1 MYLESWIHRT
11 IKEAFEKDAEYR
23 RFAEKSTLGHITRS
37 DIETYQ
43 AFRLRRMLRYCREK
57 STFYRDMMQMV
68 PVAPEDIHNSGDL
81 ARLPFT
87 EPYHL
92 AESPYRFL
100 CVSQAEIAR
109 PYTFVTTGT
118 TGPKKKVFWTQ
129 GDIDL
134 ITDFMAAGIG
144 TVADSG
150 DVVLILLPDG
160 RPNSQAH
167 LLYKG
172 VEQLGATPVMADPD
186 LRAEELLKIIQDCH
200 CSVIFGYTRKL
211 FRLTKELQSQH
222 DLRACGV
229 RILFLASE
237 YLPKAMRQELQQ
249 AWQCSVRTHYG
260 LTEMGLGVAVECE
273 AGDGYHFNEADL
285 FLEVINPQTGKIA
298 PAGEEGELVFTTLTR
313 QGMPLLRYRTH
324 DLSRV
329 ITEPC
334 PCGATSLLK
343 IDQVKKRLETIT
355 VIGDG
360 DEMYPALFDDV
371 LFDIPAVM
379 DYQVIVTR
387 EEGKDRLEFKV
398 ELVSEAKE
406 ISEISQKL
414 SATPV
419 IAKNVAAGKMAPPGV
434 ELTAPGA
441 LQTVSRTKKMILDR
455 R

>member
-1 MYLESWIHRT
+1 
-11 IKEAFEKDAEYR
+11 
-23 RFAEKSTLGHITRS
+23 
-37 DIETYQ
+37 
-43 AFRLRRMLRYCREK
+43 
-57 STFYRDMMQMV
+57 
-68 PVAPEDIHNSGDL
+68 
-81 ARLPFT
+81 
-87 EPYHL
+87 
-92 AESPYRFL
+92 
-100 CVSQAEIAR
+100 
-109 PYTFVTTGT
+109 
-118 TGPKKKVFWTQ
+118 
-129 GDIDL
+129 
-134 ITDFMAAGIG
+134 
-144 TVADSG
+144 
-150 DVVLILLPDG
+150 
-160 RPNSQAH
+160 
-167 LLYKG
+167 
-172 VEQLGATPVMADPD
+172 
-186 LRAEELLKIIQDCH
+186 
-200 CSVIFGYTRKL
+200 
-211 FRLTKELQSQH
+211 
-222 DLRACGV
+222 
-229 RILFLASE
+229 
-237 YLPKAMRQELQQ
+237 MRQELQQ